1 MSATLTKP
9 HPSIRF
15 AMSPELV
22 RGWSESHSKI
32 YDEMGSAFD
41 NQHELKNLSLVR
53 IFSIHA
59 LPTVVSRVIW
69 ALY

>member
-1 MSATLTKP
+1 
-9 HPSIRF
+9 
-15 AMSPELV
+15 MSPELV